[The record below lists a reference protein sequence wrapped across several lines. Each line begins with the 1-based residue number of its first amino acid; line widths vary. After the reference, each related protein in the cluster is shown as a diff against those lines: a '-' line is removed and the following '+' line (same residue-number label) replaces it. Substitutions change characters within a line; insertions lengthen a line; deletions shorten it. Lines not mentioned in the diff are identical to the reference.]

1 MSMLAD
7 YAETP
12 LLPSQFKERL
22 VALCALR
29 DSVNATNAPL
39 EAELAKLNAKAEE
52 YRVKA
57 AEVASRIDETRG
69 REKWIAM
76 KREIRILT
84 EATASRR

>member
-1 MSMLAD
+1 MSMLDA
-7 YAETP
+7 YKEQP
-12 LLPSQFKERL
+12 LLPSQFKDRL
-22 VALCALR
+22 AELCALR
-29 DSVNATNAPL
+29 DSVNAVNAPL
-39 EAELAKLNAKAEE
+39 EVELEKLNAKAEE

-69 REKWIAM
+69 REKWVAM